1 MGVTLEATPWSG
13 SPAALCADSFSYPFE
28 GCPRLFRSLYAA
40 EFIETND
47 RYSGPTYLL
56 SEDHDRNRAVG
67 LLKNALDLGFE
78 IDALVDGA
86 IVHAHQQQQS
96 EMTVIHGSQNDF
108 LGLAGG
114 VMSASTRAVSTSRIT
129 GSKK

>member
-86 IVHAHQQQQS
+86 IAHAHQQQQS
-96 EMTVIHGSQNDF
+96 EMTVIQARKMTFS
-108 LGLAGG
+108 GLLADSCRQARAR
-114 VMSASTRAVSTSRIT
+114 SARAE
-129 GSKK
+129 